1 MLLVQYSCNM
11 HMITRSA
18 SNPDNAKNTNSC
30 NDGIN
35 PHHHHHHH
43 QQQQQQQQQQL
54 IIIRY

>member
-1 MLLVQYSCNM
+1 
-11 HMITRSA
+11 MITRSA
-18 SNPDNAKNTNSC
+18 SNPNNAKNTNSC

-43 QQQQQQQQQQL
+43 HHHQQQQQQQQQQQL